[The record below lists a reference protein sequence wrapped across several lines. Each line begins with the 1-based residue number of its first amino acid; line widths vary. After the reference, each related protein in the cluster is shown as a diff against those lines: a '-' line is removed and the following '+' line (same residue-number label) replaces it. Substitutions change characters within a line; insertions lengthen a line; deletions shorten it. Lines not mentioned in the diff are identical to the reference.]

1 MFVFFLLSVLP
12 IHVQT
17 AFAQPRHFTDLAKT
31 ALDAID
37 RGAVDLPPSL
47 LTSDILSRTI
57 SGNDIDFPSN
67 QYDLPPSKT
76 TANTAHKSLRGPLI
90 PQSIQVG
97 GSKRLNPKA
106 PIHVAQV
113 SPKEK
118 MDQAWETFTKNKQNK
133 IPTLEEAP
141 SRASN
146 LAKLK
151 RKSIPLPSKIE
162 YKTPQ
167 ELSTNA
173 MSEYDEQ
180 ARKNAHR
187 KRTSFKSDT
196 VAVAAAAGVYTP
208 QAQHFGFKDPLEFVD
223 SFDPFHDNGND
234 VEGSTVPKLRPS
246 PSRSMS
252 PPLPGGLSKSG
263 SSESLSNQIL
273 DSQPVYQYTKIGAS
287 TSASS
292 PSNADRG
299 IFGTSDS
306 NVQQQIVSNDPNNNG
321 PPSSSQPM
329 GRSAVSQSESDLA
342 MSQFMTQRS
351 SSNPVATNV
360 AVGPVR

>member
-1 MFVFFLLSVLP
+1 
-12 IHVQT
+12 
-17 AFAQPRHFTDLAKT
+17 
-31 ALDAID
+31 
-37 RGAVDLPPSL
+37 
-47 LTSDILSRTI
+47 
-57 SGNDIDFPSN
+57 
-67 QYDLPPSKT
+67 
-76 TANTAHKSLRGPLI
+76 
-90 PQSIQVG
+90 
-97 GSKRLNPKA
+97 
-106 PIHVAQV
+106 
-113 SPKEK
+113 
-118 MDQAWETFTKNKQNK
+118 
-133 IPTLEEAP
+133 
-141 SRASN
+141 
-146 LAKLK
+146 
-151 RKSIPLPSKIE
+151 
-162 YKTPQ
+162 
-167 ELSTNA
+167 
-173 MSEYDEQ
+173 
-180 ARKNAHR
+180 
-187 KRTSFKSDT
+187 T

-252 PPLPGGLSKSG
+252 PPLPGGKSKPG
-263 SSESLSNQIL
+263 STESLSNQIL